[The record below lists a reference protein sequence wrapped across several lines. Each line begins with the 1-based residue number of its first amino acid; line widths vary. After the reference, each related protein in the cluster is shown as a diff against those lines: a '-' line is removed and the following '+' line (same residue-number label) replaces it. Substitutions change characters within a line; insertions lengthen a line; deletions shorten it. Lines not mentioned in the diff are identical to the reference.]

1 MSFFTKKINDHLL
14 VNEPADGELGY
25 WIAVLKN
32 PAASENPGLAEIWNK
47 PIVPEP
53 PAEDPESASAED
65 TQSVESPEP
74 APEDPGTLASLVF
87 CPFEITIQHADS
99 FKDKVTQV
107 LDNKRVER
115 AIIWLTSVENVDIDH
130 AIILGID
137 ATGQNITTDL
147 LTPKDYFL
155 PVQINAGG
163 TLTLTENTFLI
174 SGSADFQSFGGVFTG
189 AAIALNT
196 SGSRRASLSCGL
208 EISQENVCKQTGFQ
222 FHFPDENGRIQSNW
236 LPLAASNSAQSF
248 VFELVIHPLDVFN
261 ELLSISNNPQGSDF
275 SITKVYNSRSTF
287 LEFTGKN
294 GSGEETTLRSFYRT
308 IFGEEVTLLPLAA
321 AQQAGLPARLV
332 LTKGFD
338 SSGTPVHFLSPEG
351 DFILESQDKSD
362 KPYELI
368 CGLQGTEFF
377 EFRGKSSNYAG
388 DRLRFLAGQPAHS
401 PNFPFKEVS
410 PLGPPLDAGAPLLT
424 GAFTTAWAT
433 LLPGKSEEKIEY
445 VPQAQEAALYGVE
458 DTVSSIGNLLGNLSP
473 AYTLPLEDQLL
484 FPMPPYGGVVPGN
497 EGFTQDRLEMFE
509 SQVLSTTR
517 RDRIGD
523 AAGVQTS
530 SERLRR
536 QRSSTGSGTS
546 LNVTTPSG
554 VLVNVDMSNGGA
566 RWKKITLGQKTVF
579 GEGSPDLIAFHNPK
593 DNLQQ
598 AFSTADLFLVVA
610 NDLNL
615 GENKPTNSGTNPS
628 YDAQINMENWIL
640 NAQVGANVYG
650 DYTNVMIFK
659 SQKGALYDPDPKKS
673 LVANPNKWTQKT
685 DFAAPTTADKTTE
698 PDVNQLVVLANW
710 LQQYFA
716 EAAAQEKNPFF
727 EKFNAL
733 STDPNWQGFLILRMD
748 IEQLPQ
754 ELAGIR
760 AGVKDESAFY
770 AHHFGIEINQ
780 IKKDTDVS
788 IKDDSSMFGLI
799 YYEDPDF
806 QKPPKGEFV
815 QPVRSD
821 TVSDYDFRLLTLK
834 VLFENSKIKEF
845 ESYAQVTLNK
855 LFGMP
860 PSRMSTSGN
869 NFNTI
874 VLRGSYHN
882 VNGKPVYGLG
892 TETDYSFFFA
902 NNLFN
907 KIEVTGAQLLTK
919 NIQDKDVSCWF
930 ALHGYLDF
938 RVLNR
943 VRDGVPVDLI
953 GFGSTENLDT
963 AEDGQPRQGLHFS
976 NLGLEMNFNT
986 DNPQD
991 KTFAF
996 NIKEIRFDQARSTPR
1011 KGSLYTDFAMELK
1024 GMIAGAKD
1032 IPPTMQGYLNVTT
1045 DVGTAGVS
1053 GSEWYAL
1060 RYYLNLGTPGELAGK
1075 VSLDSELLFAWSPD
1089 STGGSIYKAMIGIE
1103 LPGGGGANLFDLQ
1116 NVLKLSIGQVRLLYA
1131 DQGDRKGFLLML
1143 TEIALKFLGLLKIP
1157 PSGSTNF
1164 YLFGNPNA
1172 GGEASGL
1179 GWYAVYRQ
1187 SLP

>member
-1 MSFFTKKINDHLL
+1 MSFFTRKINDHLL
-14 VNEPADGELGY
+14 VNEPADGEWGY

-32 PAASENPGLAEIWNK
+32 PAPSENPELAEVWNK
-47 PIVPEP
+47 PPVPDP
-53 PAEDPESASAED
+53 PAEEPVVSGEENTPPAE
-65 TQSVESPEP
+65 ESPEP

-87 CPFEITIQHADS
+87 CYSEITSEHADA
-99 FKDKVTQV
+99 FKNKVVQ
-107 LDNKRVER
+107 LLENKGIER
-115 AIIWLTSVENVDIDH
+115 AIIWLTSVEEVDVDH
-130 AIILGID
+130 AIMLGVD
-137 ATGQNITTDL
+137 ATGKNIISNL
-147 LTPKDYFL
+147 LIPGDYFL
-155 PVQINAGG
+155 PLQINAGA
-163 TLTLTENTFLI
+163 TLTLTESNFLI
-174 SGSADFQSFGGVFTG
+174 DKVADFQSLGGGFAG
-189 AAIALNT
+189 SAIALNM
-196 SGSRRASLSCGL
+196 SGSRRASLSFGL
-208 EISQENVCKQTGFQ
+208 EMSQENVCKQTGFQ
-222 FHFPDENGRIQSNW
+222 FYFPDEAGGIHSNW
-236 LPLAASNSAQSF
+236 LPLATPKPEQKA
-248 VFELVIHPLDVFN
+248 VFESVIHPLDVFGEQLN
-261 ELLSISNNPQGSDF
+261 TLNDQNSNDF
-275 SITKVYNSRSTF
+275 SITKTYQLRSTF

-294 GSGEETTLRSFYRT
+294 VSGEETTLASFYRT
-308 IFGEEVTLLPLAA
+308 IFGEVVTLLPLAA
-321 AQQAGLPARLV
+321 QQTGLPARLV
-332 LTKGFD
+332 PTKGFD
-338 SSGTPVHFLSPEG
+338 SSGAPVHFLSPEG
-351 DFILESQDKSD
+351 DFILQSQDKSD

-377 EFRGKSSNYAG
+377 EYRGKSSSYAG
-388 DRLRFLAGQPAHS
+388 DRLRFLAGQAAHS

-424 GAFTTAWAT
+424 KEFTTAWT
-433 LLPGKSEEKIEY
+433 TVLPGKPEEKIEY

-473 AYTLPLEDQLL
+473 AYTLPVADRLL
-484 FPMPPYGGVVPGN
+484 FPMPPYGGAVPGS
-497 EGFTQDRLEMFE
+497 EGFTLERLEMFE
-509 SQVLSTTR
+509 SQVLSTIR

-536 QRSSTGSGTS
+536 QRATIGSGTS

-554 VLVNVDMSNGGA
+554 VLVNVDTSNGGA
-566 RWKKITLGQKTVF
+566 RWKKIILGQKTVLD
-579 GEGSPDLIAFHNPK
+579 EGSPDLIVFHNPK

-610 NDLNL
+610 NPLNL
-615 GENKPTNSGTNPS
+615 GKNKPINPGTEPA

-650 DYTNVMIFK
+650 DYTNIMIFK

-685 DFAAPTTADKTTE
+685 DFAAPTTEDKSSE
-698 PDVNQLVVLANW
+698 PDANQLVILANW
-710 LQQYFA
+710 LQEYFA

-727 EKFNAL
+727 EKFNQLA
-733 STDPNWQGFLILRMD
+733 TNPNWQGVLILRMD

-780 IKKDTDVS
+780 IKKDSDVH

-806 QKPPKGEFV
+806 QKPTKGELV
-815 QPVRSD
+815 QPVPPD
-821 TVSDYDFRLLTLK
+821 NTDDYDFRLLTLK
-834 VLFENSKIKEF
+834 VLFENSRIKEF
-845 ESYAQVTLNK
+845 ESYAQVTLNQ
-855 LFGMP
+855 LFGMR
-860 PSRMSTSGN
+860 PSRMSTAGN
-869 NFNTI
+869 PFNTI

-907 KIEVTGAQLLTK
+907 KIEVTGAQLLTR
-919 NIQDKDVSCWF
+919 NIKGKDVSCWF
-930 ALHGYLDF
+930 ALRGYLDF

-953 GFGSTENLDT
+953 GFGSAENLAI
-963 AEDGQPRQGLHFS
+963 AEDGQPRRGLHFS
-976 NLGLEMNFNT
+976 NLGLEMNFKT

-996 NIKEIRFDQARSTPR
+996 NIQEIRFDQARSTSR

-1024 GMIAGAKD
+1024 GMIAGVKD
-1032 IPPTMQGYLNVTT
+1032 IPPTMQGYLNVVT

-1053 GSEWYAL
+1053 GSEWYGL
-1060 RYYLNLGTPGELAGK
+1060 RYHLNLGTPGELAGK
-1075 VSLDSELLFAWSPD
+1075 VSLDSELIFAWSPE
-1089 STGGSIYKAMIGIE
+1089 SAGASSYKAMIGIE
-1103 LPGGGGANLFDLQ
+1103 LPGSGGANLFDLQ

-1131 DQGDRKGFLLML
+1131 DEGDRKGFLLML

-1187 SLP
+1187 QV